1 MNAAHTHQAIYAGHA
16 TPAWMDPRAALRA
29 DKACATRACI
39 STRCAAPRDEK
50 PASRSAGSFR
60 SRTFAALACRLWT
73 QHGTRQQRP
82 VMRWL
87 TLHPATRPH
96 PGRRRPLPTYVSAWP
111 GTGSVIKSL

>member
-1 MNAAHTHQAIYAGHA
+1 MNAAHTPQAIYAGHA

-60 SRTFAALACRLWT
+60 SRTFAALDLLLVSQRSNHAKTRVSTHDGPPVERRL
-73 QHGTRQQRP
+73 
-82 VMRWL
+82 
-87 TLHPATRPH
+87 
-96 PGRRRPLPTYVSAWP
+96 
-111 GTGSVIKSL
+111 